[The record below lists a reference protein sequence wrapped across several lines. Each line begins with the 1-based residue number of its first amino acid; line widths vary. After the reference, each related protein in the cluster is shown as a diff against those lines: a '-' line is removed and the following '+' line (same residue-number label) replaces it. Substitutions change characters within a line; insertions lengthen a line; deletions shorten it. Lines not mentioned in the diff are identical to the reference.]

1 MGDFYWLLAYGVKW
15 LQPSLAVGLI
25 SYGKYAIRVFYLGY
39 IVRRGEIQKISH
51 AFERSYLN

>member
-15 LQPSLAVGLI
+15 LQPSLAAGLI

-39 IVRRGEIQKISH
+39 IVRRGEIQKYHMHLKRHI
-51 AFERSYLN
+51 